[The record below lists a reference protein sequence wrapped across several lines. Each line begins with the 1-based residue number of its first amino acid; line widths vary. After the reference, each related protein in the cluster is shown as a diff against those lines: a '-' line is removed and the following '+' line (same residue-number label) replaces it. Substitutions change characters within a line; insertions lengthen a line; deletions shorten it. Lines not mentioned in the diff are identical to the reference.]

1 MNNIQTQIL
10 QDLKDKFCSLSQSE
24 LSSGGLIDVN
34 SIIQKANEDIIAKES
49 IVEATKAF
57 TRLMQEDIRRHVFM
71 IQKDIEAL
79 GLSISI
85 SKVGDYI
92 DIKAG
97 ALYGIRIRY
106 NHSTYKNVTFDN
118 CSRSY
123 PVEYKI
129 TLKADYL
136 YDIEFKGNDEG
147 FKELVSNERFKLK
160 LRELYEL
167 LQNKNDS
174 V

>member
-49 IVEATKAF
+49 IVEATRAF

-79 GLSISI
+79 GLSISMNTV
-85 SKVGDYI
+85 SKYI

-97 ALYGIRIRY
+97 PIYGIRIQY
-106 NHSTYKNVTFDN
+106 TPSEYKSVTFDN
-118 CSRSY
+118 CTRSY

-129 TLKADYL
+129 TFKANYISDFG
-136 YDIEFKGNDEG
+136 FKGNDEG
-147 FKELVSNERFKLK
+147 FKELVSHEKFKLK
-160 LRELYEL
+160 LIELYEL